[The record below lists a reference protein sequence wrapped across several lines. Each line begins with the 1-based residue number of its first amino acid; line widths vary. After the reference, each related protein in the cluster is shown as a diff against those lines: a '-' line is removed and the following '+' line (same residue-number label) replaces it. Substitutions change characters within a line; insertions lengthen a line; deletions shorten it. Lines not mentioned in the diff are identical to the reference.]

1 MKAIILIMLTISAL
15 TNGLFA
21 ESSICIAGTNF
32 TPVFADNGLSETNK
46 TIICAD
52 LERYF
57 SYNGSLNTMFNLKE
71 EAENIQVRTLISS
84 RHNHEIKANIT
95 IRNMVSRQLDIPK
108 ALSDTYTNLFASI
121 PASTSLLAAA
131 TAFIGEFNNGNVT
144 NYSDAAICH
153 LFRTADS
160 WQPLTVTND
169 IRAGLKSYWTKT
181 KYTQPCI
188 IDYQVGKIWPERE
201 EVRTFLVRSIAV
213 ETNELVDTTTYL
225 IGNDGTEWFMLAL

>member
-1 MKAIILIMLTISAL
+1 MITIFAL
-15 TNGLFA
+15 ANALLA
-21 ESSICIAGTNF
+21 QNPIHIAGTDF
-32 TPVFADNGLSETNK
+32 MPVFADSGLSETNK
-46 TIICAD
+46 AIICSD

-57 SYNGSLNTMFNLKE
+57 SYNSTLALVFGLSTWN
-71 EAENIQVRTLISS
+71 ENIPPRTLIDS
-84 RHNHEIKANIT
+84 RHNDSIAKNVT
-95 IRNMVSRQLDIPK
+95 IRSVASRQLNIPK
-108 ALSDTYTNLFASI
+108 ALSDTYTNLFIST

-131 TAFIGEFNNGNVT
+131 TAFIGEFNSGNVT

-201 EVRTFLVRSIAV
+201 EIRTFLVRSIST
-213 ETNELVDTTTYL
+213 ETNKLPHTTSYL